1 MAQNNAKN
9 VYSNRQKIVPI
20 RGVCH
25 LHKARRPHSVQI
37 GFVWVAY
44 FPSLF
49 SLQVSF
55 KGNYPELDDMSKTV
69 VGKYSYSS
77 QFENESYKRL
87 YNEQINACLVNQV
100 SFIHRL

>member
-9 VYSNRQKIVPI
+9 VYSNRQKLYLL
-20 RGVCH
+20 GEC
-25 LHKARRPHSVQI
+25 ATYTRPVWPRSVQI